1 MSDPNADPDN
11 HDVPYDSGED
21 YDAGDQGDIVV
32 PEGTDAI
39 LYAQQLEDLK
49 AAGF

>member
-1 MSDPNADPDN
+1 MED
-11 HDVPYDSGED
+11 HTYDED
-21 YDAGDQGDIVV
+21 ESYDASDHGKVVV
-32 PEGTDAI
+32 PDGTAAI